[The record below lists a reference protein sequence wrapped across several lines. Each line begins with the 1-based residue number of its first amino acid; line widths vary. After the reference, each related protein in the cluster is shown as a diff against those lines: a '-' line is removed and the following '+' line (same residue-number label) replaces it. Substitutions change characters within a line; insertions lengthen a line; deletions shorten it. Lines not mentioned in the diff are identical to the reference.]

1 MVSATP
7 WRKGWVEVSGGRLA
21 YHRTGGAGPVMVL
34 AHGLT
39 DNGLC
44 WSRLA
49 NALQDRFDM
58 ILLDARGHGESSR
71 INDGPPHDPGL
82 DLAQACDAL
91 HLTAPII
98 IGHSVGARAALDFA
112 ALRPDGLAALV
123 LEDPPLLPLLDA
135 ARTERR
141 RLGFRQDVGA
151 MQALSEDGLALRGH
165 QSHPTWD
172 EADFPAWRTSKR
184 QVDPRAY
191 PEFQRP
197 WQTALTAVA
206 VPTLLVCGTVADGSL
221 VKEDIAA
228 EASALNPRLEVVR
241 IDAAGHNT
249 RRENFPAYLGAVST
263 FLTRVTGR

>member
-1 MVSATP
+1 MVSDTP
-7 WRKGWVEVSGGRLA
+7 WRKGWVEVAGGRLA
-21 YHRTGGAGPVMVL
+21 YHRTGGSGPVMVL

-49 NALQDRFDM
+49 NALQDRFDV
-58 ILLDARGHGESSR
+58 ILLDARGHGESAR
-71 INDGPPHDPGL
+71 ISDGPPHDPGM
-82 DLAQACDAL
+82 DLVQACEAL
-91 HLTAPII
+91 GLAAPII
-98 IGHSVGARAALDFA
+98 VGHSVGARAALDFA

-135 ARTERR
+135 AKTERR
-141 RLGFRQDVGA
+141 RLGFQQDVEA
-151 MQALSEDGLALRGH
+151 MQALSDDGLAERGR

-172 EADFPAWRTSKR
+172 EGDFPAWRTSKR

-197 WQTALTAVA
+197 WQAALAAVT

-221 VKEDIAA
+221 VKDDIAA

-241 IDAAGHNT
+241 IEGAGHNT
-249 RRENFPAYLGAVST
+249 RRENFPAYLDAVSN
-263 FLTRVTGR
+263 FLSLVTGY

>member
-1 MVSATP
+1 MVSEAQ
-7 WRKGWVEVSGGRLA
+7 WRKGWVEVAGGRLA

-49 NALQDRFDM
+49 SALQDRFDM

-71 INDGPPHDPGL
+71 INDGPPHGPGA

-91 HLTAPII
+91 SLATPIVV
-98 IGHSVGARAALDFA
+98 GHSVGARAALDFA
-112 ALRPDGLAALV
+112 ALRPHGLAALV

-135 ARTERR
+135 AKTERR
-141 RLGFRQDVGA
+141 RLGLRQDVAA
-151 MQALSEDGLALRGH
+151 MQALSDEGLASRGR

-172 EADFPAWRTSKR
+172 EEDFPAWRNAKR

-197 WQTALTAVA
+197 WQAALAAVA

-221 VKEDIAA
+221 VKA
-228 EASALNPRLEVVR
+228 EVADEALALNPRLEVAR

-249 RRENFPAYLGAVST
+249 RRENFPAYLSVVAD
-263 FLTRVTGR
+263 FLTRVTGP